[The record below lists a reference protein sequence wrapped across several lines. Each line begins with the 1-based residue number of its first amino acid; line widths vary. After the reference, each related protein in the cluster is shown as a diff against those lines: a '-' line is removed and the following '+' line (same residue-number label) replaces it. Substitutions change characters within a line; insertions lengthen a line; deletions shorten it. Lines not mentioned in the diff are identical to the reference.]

1 MSRRG
6 DADDPVPRSERL
18 GLRSKQGDTGAVGAA
33 AGQRIEHAQDDA
45 ARGGAGITRLVPECD
60 NAAHFGS
67 PSLKN
72 LMDLALILL
81 APTADV
87 ANNLA
92 DKDQAVP
99 RLWKGTIRA

>member
-1 MSRRG
+1 
-6 DADDPVPRSERL
+6 
-18 GLRSKQGDTGAVGAA
+18 
-33 AGQRIEHAQDDA
+33 
-45 ARGGAGITRLVPECD
+45 
-60 NAAHFGS
+60 
-67 PSLKN
+67 
-72 LMDLALILL
+72 MDLALILL